1 MFSTLRLSLGGE
13 ATRRVSSDRGY
24 LAFSGDL
31 EDRSART
38 SSISRRDFARHPT
51 GSTGVLRRVTL
62 PSGTQE
68 GDRMTLAG
76 HGLHVGPR
84 HGDLRVAVRL
94 VPPVPGSRTL
104 EEALAGATFRT

>member
-1 MFSTLRLSLGGE
+1 
-13 ATRRVSSDRGY
+13 
-24 LAFSGDL
+24 
-31 EDRSART
+31 
-38 SSISRRDFARHPT
+38 
-51 GSTGVLRRVTL
+51 
-62 PSGTQE
+62 
-68 GDRMTLAG
+68 MTLAG